1 MGELSGSPFLLEKDM
16 ADRLLR
22 HKPSGQ
28 LFIYQAAF
36 AENPE
41 FEEIIDVESR
51 EIPEPVE
58 EKPKATRK
66 KPVETVTPRS
76 VEEQVSADTP

>member
-1 MGELSGSPFLLEKDM
+1 M

-36 AENPE
+36 AESPE
-41 FEEIIDVESR
+41 FEEVIDVESR
-51 EIPEPVE
+51 VIPDPEPAP
-58 EKPKATRK
+58 KPSRK
-66 KPVETVTPRS
+66 KAVETVEPRS
-76 VEEQVSADTP
+76 VEEQVSADLP

>member
-1 MGELSGSPFLLEKDM
+1 M

-36 AENPE
+36 ADNPE
-41 FEEIIDVESR
+41 FEEVIDVESR
-51 EIPEPVE
+51 VVPEE
-58 EKPKATRK
+58 EVAEKAKSSRK

-76 VEEQVSADTP
+76 VEEQVSADMP